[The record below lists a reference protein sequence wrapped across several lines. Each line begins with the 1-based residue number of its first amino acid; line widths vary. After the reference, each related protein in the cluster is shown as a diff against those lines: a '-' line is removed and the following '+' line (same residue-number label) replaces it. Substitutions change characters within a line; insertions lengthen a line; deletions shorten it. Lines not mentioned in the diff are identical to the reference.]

1 MRERTKN
8 YIDVYLYQRDF
19 KRLKKGYAI
28 TKHYGDVH
36 LSIKNMLRD
45 RKAQREI
52 EKLKA
57 KLRKLETQQ
66 KKRQIPRVEAK
77 QPEYLSVT
85 QFANSCMI
93 TPQAVRKMITENRL
107 EAVKMG
113 EQYMIPYQELTR
125 YLSIKEGKDGV

>member
-1 MRERTKN
+1 MIEFGNFRFTSNSESS
-8 YIDVYLYQRDF
+8 YV
-19 KRLKKGYAI
+19 RLQAPLGSV
-28 TKHYGDVH
+28 G
-36 LSIKNMLRD
+36 SSS
-45 RKAQREI
+45 
-52 EKLKA
+52 
-57 KLRKLETQQ
+57 
-66 KKRQIPRVEAK
+66 IPRVEAK

-125 YLSIKEGKDGV
+125 YLSIK

>member
-1 MRERTKN
+1 
-8 YIDVYLYQRDF
+8 
-19 KRLKKGYAI
+19 
-28 TKHYGDVH
+28 
-36 LSIKNMLRD
+36 MLRD

-125 YLSIKEGKDGV
+125 YLSIK